1 LPKTTLRLSDSEG
14 KVLSILFE
22 KLEEIK
28 NALHRRLSCQIHGSQ
43 DQFQLSGALNNTWE
57 WLENDW
63 TLLTAHEA
71 GHFVQHDAADL
82 VTRSILDWLAR

>member
-28 NALHRRLSCQIHGSQ
+28 NALHSDKVFDVICEVVYGKNLA
-43 DQFQLSGALNNTWE
+43 QLLLDALEDTTHTTSIKIQYNCY
-57 WLENDW
+57 
-63 TLLTAHEA
+63 LL
-71 GHFVQHDAADL
+71 
-82 VTRSILDWLAR
+82 

>member
-28 NALHRRLSCQIHGSQ
+28 NALHSDKVFDVISEVLYGKNLA
-43 DQFQLSGALNNTWE
+43 QL
-57 WLENDW
+57 
-63 TLLTAHEA
+63 LL
-71 GHFVQHDAADL
+71 DAAAIASEGDGL
-82 VTRSILDWLAR
+82 IFAFQIT